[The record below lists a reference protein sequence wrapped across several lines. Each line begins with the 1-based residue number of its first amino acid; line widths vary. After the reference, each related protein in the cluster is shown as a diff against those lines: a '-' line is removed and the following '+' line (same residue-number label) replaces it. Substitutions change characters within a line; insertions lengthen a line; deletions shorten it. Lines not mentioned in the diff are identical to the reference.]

1 MLTRHCVNL
10 IRREITQEV
19 AVKKLAVMIFLAM
32 PLSFGLPGNGLSQ
45 SHFYQGKTI
54 NVVYGGGPG
63 GTVDLRFR
71 ATASVLRKHIP
82 GRPTF
87 IIEYMPGG
95 GSRKAGNYIYRARPD
110 GLTMG
115 VMLSSFVPAAVL
127 DSTGVLY
134 DINKLNYLG
143 SPTSGEPYIF
153 LSRKEARLDSMEKV
167 RNASG
172 VRIGAQSVG
181 HNLYNIGR
189 ILAYLVGMKDPK
201 FVTGFSQGHEV
212 NLALMQGELDAR
224 WTIQAT
230 LVREAPDWIDKK
242 LMDFHVVNEVPKG
255 RRHPHPVF
263 ARLPD
268 IERFTKSEKDR
279 KLLAMQRAFVSAGTP
294 FILPP
299 GTPPDKVQILRDAM
313 RKLLLI
319 LNSTQ
324 NLKSLSARS
333 PRHCRRRNS
342 RRQFVTYRGTEKLSN
357 CLTSSPARTP
367 CRRHR
372 RLCRFPVPGAGSGR
386 SQECKFLLKGLAS
399 NRYEDTC
406 TCELRSLVTTLPCSR
421 KILLEM
427 QILFLVKAPFRDLR
441 SAAA

>member
-1 MLTRHCVNL
+1 
-10 IRREITQEV
+10 
-19 AVKKLAVMIFLAM
+19 
-32 PLSFGLPGNGLSQ
+32 
-45 SHFYQGKTI
+45 
-54 NVVYGGGPG
+54 
-63 GTVDLRFR
+63 
-71 ATASVLRKHIP
+71 
-82 GRPTF
+82 
-87 IIEYMPGG
+87 
-95 GSRKAGNYIYRARPD
+95 
-110 GLTMG
+110 MG

-153 LSRKEARLDSMEKV
+153 LSRKEARLDSMEKL
-167 RNASG
+167 RSASG

-189 ILAYLVGMKDPK
+189 IFAYLAGMKEPK
-201 FVTGFSQGHEV
+201 FVTGFAQGNEV

-263 ARLPD
+263 AKLPD

-299 GTPPDKVQILRDAM
+299 GTPPDKVQILRAAM
-313 RKLLLI
+313 RKTFADPEFYAEFKKLVGEEPTPLLPEELEKAVRE
-319 LNSTQ
+319 L
-324 NLKSLSARS
+324 
-333 PRHCRRRNS
+333 PREREVVELFN
-342 RRQFVTYRGTEKLSN
+342 KLS
-357 CLTSSPARTP
+357 
-367 CRRHR
+367 
-372 RLCRFPVPGAGSGR
+372 GA
-386 SQECKFLLKGLAS
+386 
-399 NRYEDTC
+399 DP
-406 TCELRSLVTTLPCSR
+406 LPPQ
-421 KILLEM
+421 L
-427 QILFLVKAPFRDLR
+427 
-441 SAAA
+441 

>member
-1 MLTRHCVNL
+1 MLTRHCVDL
-10 IRREITQEV
+10 ILREIAQEV
-19 AVKKLAVMIFLAM
+19 AVRKLAVMIFLAM
-32 PLSFGLPGNGLSQ
+32 PLSFGLPGHGISQ

-153 LSRKEARLDSMEKV
+153 LSRKEARLDSMEKL

-189 ILAYLVGMKDPK
+189 ILAYLVGMKEPK
-201 FVTGFSQGHEV
+201 FVTGFAQGHEV

-242 LMDFHVVNEVPKG
+242 LMDFHIVNEVPKG

-294 FILPP
+294 FLLPP
-299 GTPPDKVQILRDAM
+299 GTPPDKVQILREAM
-313 RKLLLI
+313 RKTFADPEFYAEFKKLVGEEPTPLPPEELEKAVRD
-319 LNSTQ
+319 L
-324 NLKSLSARS
+324 
-333 PRHCRRRNS
+333 PRDREVVELFN
-342 RRQFVTYRGTEKLSN
+342 KLS
-357 CLTSSPARTP
+357 
-367 CRRHR
+367 
-372 RLCRFPVPGAGSGR
+372 GADAMPS
-386 SQECKFLLKGLAS
+386 
-399 NRYEDTC
+399 
-406 TCELRSLVTTLPCSR
+406 
-421 KILLEM
+421 
-427 QILFLVKAPFRDLR
+427 AP
-441 SAAA
+441 